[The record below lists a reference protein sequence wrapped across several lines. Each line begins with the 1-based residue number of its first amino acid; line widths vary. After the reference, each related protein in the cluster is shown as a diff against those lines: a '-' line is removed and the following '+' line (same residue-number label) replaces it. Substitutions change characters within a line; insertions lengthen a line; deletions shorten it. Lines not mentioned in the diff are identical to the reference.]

1 MGRLFGFC
9 VKKNAE
15 LAPDNPARKFKYRSV
30 FEGNHVRTAIAEQ
43 AVFQELS
50 SSPATTEASKPND
63 FHGLLPD
70 NESQVADAV
79 QAYTQATLKGT
90 ETWVRL
96 PRDQWLPGWDKMKD
110 PVVRLVLAL
119 YGHPDSE
126 GALGKALRRSL
137 AQYWFCQHL
146 KLEVLL
152 LASNV
157 QNASQRVR
165 G

>member
-1 MGRLFGFC
+1 MLR
-9 VKKNAE
+9 NAE

-30 FEGNHVRTAIAEQ
+30 FEGNHVRTATAEQ

-50 SSPATTEASKPND
+50 SSPATTEASKFND

-79 QAYTQATLKGT
+79 QAYTQATLKGI

-119 YGHPDSE
+119 YGHPVSE
-126 GALGKALRRSL
+126 GALGKT
-137 AQYWFCQHL
+137 Q
-146 KLEVLL
+146 
-152 LASNV
+152 
-157 QNASQRVR
+157 
-165 G
+165 